1 MSNNIELNEMAIE
14 LVKDNTYFGELDG
27 ESFDLDLD
35 KELNNLRQSIVE
47 LALEY
52 AEEERIQLRPR
63 GL

>member
-1 MSNNIELNEMAIE
+1 MIDLNEMAIE

-52 AEEERIQLRPR
+52 AEEKGIQLRPR